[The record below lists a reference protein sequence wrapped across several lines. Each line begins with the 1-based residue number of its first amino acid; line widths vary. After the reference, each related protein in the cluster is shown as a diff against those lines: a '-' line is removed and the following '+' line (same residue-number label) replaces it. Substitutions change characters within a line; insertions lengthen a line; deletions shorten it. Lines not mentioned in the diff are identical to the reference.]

1 LRYENATKQQRNKKE
16 SPIMKMQKLKL
27 MAVLATGAVLA
38 FAPYVPA
45 QETPQRPNRP
55 ERPAGGERPERPGG
69 GQRAGQPGDM
79 IKEMEE
85 KLALTAEQKTKLQE
99 AVKAQRETAQGLRD
113 LPPEERRTKMQE
125 NRQAMQAK
133 IKEILTAE
141 QFTKWEKIRSEARPG
156 GGNRPGG
163 PGGPGAGGPDGNRRG
178 PGGPDGERPPRN

>member
-1 LRYENATKQQRNKKE
+1 
-16 SPIMKMQKLKL
+16 MKMQKLKL
-27 MAVLATGAVLA
+27 MAALAAGAVLA
-38 FAPYVPA
+38 LAPIVPA

-79 IKEMEE
+79 IKEMEV

-125 NRQAMQAK
+125 TRQAMQAK

-156 GGNRPGG
+156 GGNRPGS
-163 PGGPGAGGPDGNRRG
+163 PGAPGAGGPGGNRRGPGG

>member
-1 LRYENATKQQRNKKE
+1 
-16 SPIMKMQKLKL
+16 MKMQKLKL
-27 MAVLATGAVLA
+27 MAALAVGAVIAL
-38 FAPYVPA
+38 APYVQA
-45 QETPQRPNRP
+45 QERPERPNRP
-55 ERPAGGERPERPGG
+55 ERPERSERPERPAVGERPERPGG
-69 GQRAGQPGDM
+69 PRAGQPGDM

-163 PGGPGAGGPDGNRRG
+163 PGAPGAGGPGGNRRG
-178 PGGPDGERPPRN
+178 PGGPEGARPPGN